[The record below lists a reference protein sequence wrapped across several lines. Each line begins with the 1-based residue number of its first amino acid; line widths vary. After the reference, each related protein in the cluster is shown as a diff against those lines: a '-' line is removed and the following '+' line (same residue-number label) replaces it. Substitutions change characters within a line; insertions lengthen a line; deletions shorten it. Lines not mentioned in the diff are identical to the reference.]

1 MEWISLPEYLNAQ
14 WCFQNAFQ
22 FNFWS
27 QQLTLCHSKRKWN
40 GMKELAIITPVT
52 PSAMR
57 NDGAGWLCLELWPC
71 EELWGRDSGSGSE
84 SRGEINSWRD
94 DSEAVRA
101 KGCSFRQ
108 LDCRQ
113 CSDNTIKRSFR
124 LRVQRVKRGESQIV
138 PESDGG
144 NASVSA
150 STKQIKA
157 GYILATN
164 MKLVL

>member
-1 MEWISLPEYLNAQ
+1 MNISPWISECSMVLPKRLSI
-14 WCFQNAFQ
+14 Q
-22 FNFWS
+22 FLKPTIDFMPFKKKMKWDERTGYYNS
-27 QQLTLCHSKRKWN
+27 RHTLSHEKWR
-40 GMKELAIITPVT
+40 
-52 PSAMR
+52 SR
-57 NDGAGWLCLELWPC
+57 SWLCLELWPC

-101 KGCSFRQ
+101 KGCFRQ

-124 LRVQRVKRGESQIV
+124 LRVQRVIKRKESQIV

>member
-1 MEWISLPEYLNAQ
+1 MEWISPSEYLNAQ

-27 QQLTLCHSKRKWN
+27 QQLTLCHTKRKWN

-57 NDGAGWLCLELWPC
+57 NDGAGWLSLELWPC

-101 KGCSFRQ
+101 KGCFRQ

-113 CSDNTIKRSFR
+113 CSDNTIKRSFC
-124 LRVQRVKRGESQIV
+124 LGVKRGEPNFS
-138 PESDGG
+138 SDGG
-144 NASVSA
+144 NASVAA

>member
-1 MEWISLPEYLNAQ
+1 MNISPWISECSMVLPKRLSI
-14 WCFQNAFQ
+14 Q
-22 FNFWS
+22 FLKPTIDFMPF
-27 QQLTLCHSKRKWN
+27 KKKMKWDERT
-40 GMKELAIITPVT
+40 GYIITPVT